1 MLDRERLAKEALQQ
15 RFDEALA
22 RLDNERSVAEYLRET
37 NRLDAAKRADANIER
52 MERTVL
58 KFRSELS

>member
-15 RFDEALA
+15 RFDEALT

-37 NRLDAAKRADANIER
+37 NRPEAAKIVDTNIER

>member
-1 MLDRERLAKEALQQ
+1 MLDRERLAREALQQ
-15 RFDEALA
+15 RFDDALA
-22 RLDNERSVAEYLRET
+22 RLDNERAVAAYLRET
-37 NRLDAAKRADANIER
+37 NKLDAAKRVDENIEK